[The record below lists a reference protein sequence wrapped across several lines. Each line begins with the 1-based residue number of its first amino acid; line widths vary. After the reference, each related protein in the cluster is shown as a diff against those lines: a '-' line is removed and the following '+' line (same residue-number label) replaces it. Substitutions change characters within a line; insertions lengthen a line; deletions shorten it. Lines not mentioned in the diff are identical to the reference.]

1 MSDLSVQKHK
11 AESLRRLH
19 QAPPILVLPNAWD
32 VSSAVLF
39 ERAGARA
46 IATTSA
52 GVANSLGYA
61 DGQCAPLDAVLKVT
75 ARMAAAVQVP
85 LSADMEAG
93 YGNTPDALAGVIRR
107 LIEAGAVGVNLED
120 SLPAGSQQALRDVA
134 EQQERL
140 RAARRAADTLGIP
153 LVINARTDVFLHQV
167 GEPATRLRETVR
179 RLEAYHQ
186 AGADCLFAPGVSE
199 AATITGLVQ
208 ELKAPLNIL
217 AGPAT
222 PPVSELGK
230 LGVARVSVGSG
241 LHRASLAFA
250 ERLAGEFLRGGGFA
264 SLTCD
269 LSYAQLNGLVNRHS
283 SQH

>member
-1 MSDLSVQKHK
+1 MSELSVQKSK
-11 AESLRRLH
+11 AETLRRLH
-19 QAPPILVLPNAWD
+19 QAPPTLVLPNAWD
-32 VSSAVLF
+32 VASAVLF

-61 DGQCAPLDAVLKVT
+61 DGQYAPLDEVLKVT

-93 YGNTPDALAGVIRR
+93 YGDAPGALAVVIRR

-120 SLPAGSQQALRDVA
+120 GLPAGSKQALRDVA

-167 GEPATRLRETVR
+167 GEPATRLSETLR
-179 RLEAYHQ
+179 RLEAYRQ
-186 AGADCLFAPGVSE
+186 AGADCLFVPGVSD
-199 AATITGLVQ
+199 AATIAGLIKQ
-208 ELKAPLNIL
+208 LQAPLNIL

-222 PPVSELGK
+222 PSVSALEK

-250 ERLAGEFLRGGGFA
+250 ERLAAEFLRGGGFA
-264 SLTCD
+264 SLACN
-269 LSYAQLNGLVNRHS
+269 LSYPQLNDLVSKHS
-283 SQH
+283 TR

>member
-1 MSDLSVQKHK
+1 MSDTSAQKLK
-11 AESLRRLH
+11 AETLRRLH

-32 VSSAVLF
+32 AASAVLF
-39 ERAGARA
+39 EHAGARA

-61 DGQCAPLDAVLKVT
+61 DGQYAPLDEVLKVT
-75 ARMAAAVQVP
+75 AHMAAVVHVP
-85 LSADMEAG
+85 LSADLEAG
-93 YGNTPDALAGVIRR
+93 YSDTPDELATVIRR

-120 SLPAGSQQALRDVA
+120 GLPAGSKQVLRDVA

-153 LVINARTDVFLHQV
+153 LVINARTDVFLHQL
-167 GEPATRLRETVR
+167 GEPVTRLRETLR
-179 RLEAYHQ
+179 RLEAYRQ
-186 AGADCLFAPGVSE
+186 AGADCLFVPGVSGDV
-199 AATITGLVQ
+199 ATIGELVRQ
-208 ELKAPLNIL
+208 LQAPLNIL

-230 LGVARVSVGSG
+230 LGVARLSVGSG

-250 ERLAGEFLRGGGFA
+250 ERLAREILGGGGFKPLA
-264 SLTCD
+264 CD
-269 LSYAQLNGLVNRHS
+269 LSYARLNSLLNMRS
-283 SQH
+283 SE

>member
-1 MSDLSVQKHK
+1 MSELSVQKSK
-11 AESLRRLH
+11 AETLRRLH
-19 QAPPILVLPNAWD
+19 QAPPTLVLPNAWD
-32 VSSAVLF
+32 VASAVLF

-61 DGQCAPLDAVLKVT
+61 DGQYAPLDEVLKVT

-93 YGNTPDALAGVIRR
+93 YGDAPGALAVVIRR

-120 SLPAGSQQALRDVA
+120 GLPAGSKQALRDVA

-167 GEPATRLRETVR
+167 GEPATRLSETLR
-179 RLEAYHQ
+179 RLEAYRQ
-186 AGADCLFAPGVSE
+186 AGADCLFVPGVSGDV
-199 AATITGLVQ
+199 ATIGELVRQ
-208 ELKAPLNIL
+208 LRTPLNIL

-222 PPVSELGK
+222 PPVSALEK

-250 ERLAGEFLRGGGFA
+250 ERLAAEFLRGGGFA
-264 SLTCD
+264 SLACN
-269 LSYAQLNGLVNRHS
+269 LSYPQLNDLVSKHS
-283 SQH
+283 TR

>member
-1 MSDLSVQKHK
+1 MPDRTTQIFK
-11 AESLRRLH
+11 AETLHRLH

-32 VSSAVLF
+32 AASAAVF

-61 DGQCAPLDAVLKVT
+61 DGQHAPLDDVLAIT
-75 ARMAAAVQVP
+75 ARMVAAVRVP
-85 LSADMEAG
+85 LSADMETG
-93 YGNTPDALAGVIRR
+93 YGNTPDELAAVIQR
-107 LIEAGAVGVNLED
+107 LIETGAVGVNLED
-120 SLPAGSQQALRDVA
+120 SLPAGSKQPLHEIA

-140 RAARRAADTLGIP
+140 QAVRRAADALGMP

-167 GEPATRLRETVR
+167 GVPATRLDETLR
-179 RLEAYHQ
+179 RLQAYRQ
-186 AGADCLFAPGVSE
+186 AGADCLFVPGIHD
-199 AATITGLVQ
+199 AAVIAELVR

-217 AGPAT
+217 AGPET
-222 PPVSELGK
+222 PSVSDLET

-250 ERLAGEFLRGGGFA
+250 EQLAGKFLEGGGFK
-264 SLTCD
+264 SLACD
-269 LSYAQLNGLVNRHS
+269 LTYVQLNDLLSRDHVRY
-283 SQH
+283 